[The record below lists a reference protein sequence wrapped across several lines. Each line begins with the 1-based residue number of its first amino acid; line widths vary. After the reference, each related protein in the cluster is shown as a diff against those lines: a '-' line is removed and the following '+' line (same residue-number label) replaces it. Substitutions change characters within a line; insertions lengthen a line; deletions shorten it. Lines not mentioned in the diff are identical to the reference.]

1 MNNRLSLKQVLPT
14 ALVSSLLLIALL
26 VGLLLPLGAPK
37 PPDFS
42 EFAAGDARKAVFF
55 EYMAPLVENENE
67 AILASR
73 DHLLQIQEAGAAT
86 WSERR
91 WMRLL
96 AERYEMDDFDPT
108 DPALRAQLIRRVDK
122 VPASM
127 ALAQAANESAW
138 GTSRFA
144 RLGNNYFGQWCFVAG
159 CGLVPEAR
167 NSGASHEVAAFES
180 ARESVRRYMNN
191 INTHSAYLDL
201 RNRRASLRNEGNDIS
216 GLALAPALLRYS
228 ERGQEYVSELQAMI
242 RGNELQQYDL

>member
-1 MNNRLSLKQVLPT
+1 MNNRLSINQVLPT
-14 ALVSSLLLIALL
+14 ALVSGLMLLALLI
-26 VGLLLPLGAPK
+26 GLFLPLGAPEA
-37 PPDFS
+37 PDFS

-55 EYMAPLVENENE
+55 EYMAPLIEQEND

-73 DHLLQIQEAGAAT
+73 EQILRIQEAGSAT

-91 WMRLL
+91 WMTLL
-96 AERYEMDDFDPT
+96 ADRYEMDDFNPT
-108 DPALRAQLIRRVDK
+108 DPAHRAQLIKRVDK

-191 INTHSAYLDL
+191 INTHNAYLDL
-201 RNRRASLRNEGNDIS
+201 RNRRASLRAEGNDIS
-216 GLALAPALLRYS
+216 GLALAPALIRYS

-242 RGNELQQYDL
+242 RGNDLQQYDL